1 MQQWQQDPVKSTLQL
16 SINVSAK
23 QFQQP
28 DFVEQ
33 VKGLIKAYAVKKH
46 QLKLELTESLLMDD
60 ISDITNKIQQL
71 KEVGVEFALD
81 DFGTGYSSLSYLM
94 QIPFD
99 TLKIDVS
106 FVRNMLDSEEKAQI
120 VHTIIQLGESLK
132 LSIVAEGVETQQQ
145 FDYLSSLGCS
155 NFQGYLFSK
164 PLPEVEF
171 SKSDNSSI

>member
-1 MQQWQQDPVKSTLQL
+1 
-16 SINVSAK
+16 
-23 QFQQP
+23 
-28 DFVEQ
+28 
-33 VKGLIKAYAVKKH
+33 VKGLIKTYTIKKH

-60 ISDITNKIQQL
+60 ISAVVDKIQQL

-94 QIPFD
+94 QIPFN

-145 FDYLSSLGCS
+145 FDYLTKLGC
-155 NFQGYLFSK
+155 NTFQGYLFSK
-164 PLPEVEF
+164 PLPEAEF
-171 SKSDNSSI
+171 FKSKSISI